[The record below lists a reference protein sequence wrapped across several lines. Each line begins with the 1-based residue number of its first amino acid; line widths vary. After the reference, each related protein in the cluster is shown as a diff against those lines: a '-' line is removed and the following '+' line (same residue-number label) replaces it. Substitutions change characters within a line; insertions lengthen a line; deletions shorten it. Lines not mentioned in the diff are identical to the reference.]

1 MKTLIVIQARMGS
14 SRLPGKIL
22 MPLGSSSVLGY
33 VVTRCRQVA
42 TIADVVVATSR
53 SELDDEVEQWCALH
67 EVSCYRGSEND
78 VLSRYIE
85 ASAPYAPDYV
95 MRVTGDCPFIDYE
108 FATEVVRAMRDAP
121 ADFVIYPDHDLLL
134 PRGINVEL
142 MSYSALL
149 RMDKLGHQ
157 PRHRE
162 HVTYYS
168 KDYPEEFTRTLFEVP
183 LSLRQPQLRIT
194 LDTEEDYELC
204 QAIADTYPS
213 EVIVPTSKVIAYL
226 LEHPEIATLNA
237 NVEQK
242 AVM

>member
-22 MPLGSSSVLGY
+22 MPLGGSSVLGY

-67 EVSCYRGSEND
+67 HVSCYRGSEDD

-95 MRVTGDCPFIDYE
+95 IRVTGDCPFIDYE
-108 FATEVVRAMRDAP
+108 FASEVVRAMKDDP

-149 RMDKLGHQ
+149 RMDELGHE

-168 KDYPEEFTRTLFEVP
+168 KDFPEQFTRTFFKVP
-183 LSLRQPQLRIT
+183 MELRQPQLRIT

-204 QAIADTYPS
+204 QAIANAFPS
-213 EVIVPTSKVIAYL
+213 EVTVSTSKVIAYL
-226 LEHPEIATLNA
+226 LEHPEIAALNA
-237 NVEQK
+237 HIEQK